1 MRPSVKESRKIKYAL
16 IRHILIW
23 TFLTVFG
30 LAWLLVVGAI
40 FEWISY
46 LAGWLVLCVSIFL
59 VWCLR
64 VSYEGA
70 KLLDIR
76 LDRV

>member
-16 IRHILIW
+16 FTHVLIW

-40 FEWISY
+40 FEWVSY
-46 LAGWLVLCVSIFL
+46 FVGWLVLCVSIFL
-59 VWCLR
+59 VWCSR
-64 VSYEGA
+64 ISYEGA
-70 KLLDIR
+70 KLFFIR